1 VKFTANPPSQRSSP
15 FGAVVAIAP
24 GSGSGVASNG
34 TGVRSELASG
44 EDASEAEE
52 REAPAI
58 EPTRGEGTA
67 PAPRNASASARNA
80 QASEA
85 RGIARA

>member
-1 VKFTANPPSQRSSP
+1 MPEPEEVD
-15 FGAVVAIAP
+15 
-24 GSGSGVASNG
+24 
-34 TGVRSELASG
+34 SEPAGLDWMLALG
-44 EDASEAEE
+44 EEVLAEE
-52 REAPAI
+52 PEAPAI